1 MFLVQFQPKKSN
13 LCCLGVQLVECTN
26 QLGELDA
33 FCLVF
38 GESIHGLG
46 ESAGQTATKLD
57 FFSFYCRYNKK
68 TSLGSNTTVGF

>member
-33 FCLVF
+33 FFLGI

-46 ESAGQTATKLD
+46 ESAGQTASKLD
-57 FFSFYCRYNKK
+57 FPASFASITRKQA
-68 TSLGSNTTVGF
+68 

>member
-33 FCLVF
+33 FCLGL

-46 ESAGQTATKLD
+46 ESVGQTATKLD
-57 FFSFYCRYNKK
+57 FSAYIASITR
-68 TSLGSNTTVGF
+68 